1 MTIPG
6 KLQHLMIPCQFDEAG
21 QAEHSALEATIGW
34 PSCATRFAVLL
45 KWLKTQ
51 ILTGL
56 LLCTT
61 QAGYNAHT
69 CALHR

>member
-1 MTIPG
+1 M
-6 KLQHLMIPCQFDEAG
+6 MPCQFDEVG
-21 QAEHSALEATIGW
+21 QAKHSALEATIGW
-34 PSCATRFAVLL
+34 PSCAIRFAVLPKSL
-45 KWLKTQ
+45 KAQL
-51 ILTGL
+51 LTGL